1 MIFFDVCPFMQFR
14 RPIKTLGSILGA
26 IVLLSVPGSAQQMGT
41 RQAISP
47 PSPPVSAQSAT
58 PDVQTS
64 AMANVSDT
72 APNSS
77 QYVIASGDTIQVAV
91 WKEPSLSSSFPVR
104 PDGMISIALIGDL
117 PAAGFTPMALSTD
130 ISSRLK
136 KYINQPNVTVTVL
149 SVHAK
154 QVYVLGEVQHVG
166 PVAFISGMSP
176 LQVLAT
182 AGGLTPYANGK
193 KIYVLH
199 GEPGKQQKIPF
210 DYKKAIR
217 DGNQQGVSL
226 AAGDT
231 IVVP

>member
-1 MIFFDVCPFMQFR
+1 
-14 RPIKTLGSILGA
+14 
-26 IVLLSVPGSAQQMGT
+26 
-41 RQAISP
+41 
-47 PSPPVSAQSAT
+47 
-58 PDVQTS
+58 
-64 AMANVSDT
+64 MANVSDT